1 MRQSLVCLAILS
13 AVFANG
19 QTTNQPNQ
27 SSASIYGVVT
37 DPQGKGVPGAN
48 VALYPRGGAEPV
60 NTTAGASG
68 DYRFDGL
75 EPGAYLIEARA
86 PGFARFTKGSV
97 TVERGAQTTED
108 IALQLDSASEQV
120 SVTASGTAQTPD
132 EISKSVTVVDHSEIE
147 QRDDAT
153 IADALRTVPGLRV
166 QQLGG
171 LGGLTSI
178 KTRGLRNEDTA
189 ILFDGLRF
197 RDVTSPQA
205 DASGFIQDF
214 VDTDIDRVEVLRG
227 TGSSIYGTDAIG
239 GAINLI
245 SADGGGRTRGSVLV
259 EGGALGTF
267 RGKAEMAGGALDNR
281 LQYSGG
287 LTHLNVTQGVGGDE
301 PARITSGQGRVSY
314 QLTPGIQLVA
324 RMYAADSL
332 SAQTGE
338 PQAVGNIPA
347 TGIVNAVPLALSQME
362 LYQQGASVS
371 QLNTGNA
378 TYLSNANDPDSTRA
392 ARFLAGA
399 FILNGHPSATT
410 GYSLTYQGVN
420 TWSDFGNGPAG
431 VGYQPVGGNTHSV
444 YDGTDQVLSVQ
455 GNTQL
460 TRFTLLNGGY
470 EFEKENYENLSL
482 QPQSIGNSRVDATE
496 HSNAVWVQDQ
506 ARLFDGRLMLA
517 ASVRAQFFHLTEPQF
532 SPTASAP
539 YAGVQVPSPPN
550 AYTGDASVAWFFRKT
565 GTKIRGHAGRGYRAP
580 SLYERFGTYFDPIYG
595 YSVYGDPRLGPDRST
610 AFDGGIDQDFWN
622 GRLHASATYFYTR
635 LENEIL
641 FDFSGLI
648 NPATDPYGRYGG
660 YLNTLGGLSRGV
672 ESSVTVAPT
681 RTLNVTAA
689 YTYTN
694 SQQRT
699 PIAEN
704 IFQSYEIPDHQVSLV
719 ATQSIGSRFYVNFDL
734 VASSNYLA
742 PIYSPVDFLSRVF
755 RFPGIHTADLGASY
769 RLPLS
774 EFRAVRFFGRIANLF
789 DQNYYEAGFRT
800 AGIGAYGGAQF
811 EF

>member
-19 QTTNQPNQ
+19 QTTTT
-27 SSASIYGVVT
+27 SIHGQVA
-37 DPQGKGVPGAN
+37 DPQGKAVPGA
-48 VALYPRGGAEPV
+48 ALTLYARGGGEPS
-60 NTTAGASG
+60 NTTAGAAG

-75 EPGAYLIEARA
+75 EAGDYLIEARA
-86 PGFARFTKGSV
+86 PGFARFTTESV
-97 TVERGAQTTED
+97 RVERGAQATED
-108 IALQLDSASEQV
+108 IALKLATAAEQV
-120 SVTASGTAQTPD
+120 VVTASGTAQTPD
-132 EISKSVTVVDHSEIE
+132 EISKSVSVVDHSEIE

-153 IADALRTVPGLRV
+153 IAGALRTVPGLRV

-227 TGSSIYGTDAIG
+227 TGSSLYGTDAIG

-245 SADGGGRTRGSVLV
+245 SDDGGGRTRGSVLV

-281 LQYSGG
+281 LEYSGG

-314 QLTPGIQLVA
+314 QVTPAIQLVA

-338 PQAVGNIPA
+338 PQAVGTLPA
-347 TGIVNAVPLALSQME
+347 MGIVNAVPISQSNV
-362 LYQQGASVS
+362 GD
-371 QLNTGNA
+371 A
-378 TYLSNANDPDSTRA
+378 TFLPNPNDPDSSRA

-399 FILNGHPSATT
+399 FTLNGHPSATT
-410 GYSLTYQGVN
+410 GYSVTYQGVN

-431 VGYQPVGGNTHSV
+431 VGYQPVGGNTHSI
-444 YDGTDQVLSVQ
+444 YDGTDQILSAQ

-470 EFEKENYENLSL
+470 EFEHENYDNLSL

-532 SPTASAP
+532 APAASAP

-622 GRLHASATYFYTR
+622 GRVRASATYFYTR
-635 LENEIL
+635 LENEII

-660 YLNTLGGLSRGV
+660 YLNTPGGLSRGV
-672 ESSVTVAPT
+672 ESSVTAAPT
-681 RTLNVTAA
+681 HSLSLTAA

-699 PIAEN
+699 PIAEG
-704 IFQSYEIPDHQVSLV
+704 IFQSYAIPDHQFSLV
-719 ATQSIGSRFYVNFDL
+719 ATQNIGSRFYVNFDL
-734 VASSNYLA
+734 AASSNYLA
-742 PIYSPVDFLSRVF
+742 PIYSPADFLSRVF
-755 RFPGIHTADLGASY
+755 RFPGMHTVDLGASY

-774 EFRAVRFFGRIANLF
+774 EFRAVRFFGRVTNLLN
-789 DQNYYEAGFRT
+789 QNYYEAGFRT